1 MWWISTIFNL
11 NISDKNLHFS
21 TIFVILMG
29 SPMVTPFCF
38 KGSVDD
44 MKRSFRIESLDP
56 IAYHEMEPGFLFPGE
71 SLAAA
76 KLTYVDQ
83 GQIHSVADGTDLLLQ
98 RGDLVLYAPGQWHMQ
113 YADMTEAPRFVTMTF
128 HAPNA
133 DFSPLINQKFSLP
146 QNLTALLQQ
155 ILREQDR
162 MDDLSPDI
170 ILASVELLLLQLLR
184 RRSAPVQG
192 LKTSYALHSENEII
206 RRAQQYVS
214 AHIRDKLTVPLV
226 ARKVDVSPSYLTALF
241 HKHLEISPGEYI
253 RRVKL
258 QESKHLIRE
267 GKLNFTEI
275 AAALNYSTVHHF
287 SRQFKEKFGI
297 TPTDYAKSIK

>member
-1 MWWISTIFNL
+1 
-11 NISDKNLHFS
+11 
-21 TIFVILMG
+21 
-29 SPMVTPFCF
+29 
-38 KGSVDD
+38 
-44 MKRSFRIESLDP
+44 MKRRFLIESLDAM
-56 IAYHEMEPGFLFPGE
+56 AYHEMEPGFLFPGE
-71 SLAAA
+71 ALPAA

-83 GQIHSVADGTDLLLQ
+83 GQLHSVADGNDLLLN

-128 HAPNA
+128 QAPGA
-133 DFSPLINQKFSLP
+133 DFSMLINRSFTLSHD
-146 QNLTALLQQ
+146 LTALLQKCM
-155 ILREQDR
+155 REQENQDP
-162 MDDLSPDI
+162 LSQDI
-170 ILASVELLLLQLLR
+170 IMASMELLLLLLIQR
-184 RRSAPVQG
+184 QSAPTQG
-192 LKTSYALHSENEII
+192 LKTPHALHSENGII

-214 AHIRDKLTVPLV
+214 THIRDKLTVPLL

-258 QESKHLIRE
+258 QESKRLIRE
-267 GKLNFTEI
+267 GNLNFTEI